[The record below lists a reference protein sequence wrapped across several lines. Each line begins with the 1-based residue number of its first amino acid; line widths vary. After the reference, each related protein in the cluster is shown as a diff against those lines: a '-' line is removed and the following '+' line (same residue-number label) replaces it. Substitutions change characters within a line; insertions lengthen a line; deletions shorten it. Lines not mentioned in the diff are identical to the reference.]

1 MVVSLGCSR
10 RCPDGLT
17 RDEAPLIL
25 DTLSAVPI
33 WAGSPLL
40 RPWHMRWRATDAE
53 VAAAMRG
60 DDVVARAQFNATRA
74 ITIDAPP
81 GTVWPWIAQL
91 GYRRGGFYT
100 YDLVDN
106 AGEPSADRVMEE
118 YQHIGVG
125 DLIPMFHE
133 SHGLAVGDVQP
144 HPDGVRRLRD
154 GTSGAQGHQ
163 GKGRARQEG
172 QSFAKAAAL

>member
-1 MVVSLGCSR
+1 M
-10 RCPDGLT
+10 
-17 RDEAPLIL
+17 IL

-60 DDVVARAQFNATRA
+60 DDVVARAQFNASLA

-91 GYRRGGFYT
+91 GYRRGGFCKYA
-100 YDLVDN
+100 LVDN
-106 AGEPSADRVMEE
+106 AGEPSADRVMESTNTSE
-118 YQHIGVG
+118 
-125 DLIPMFHE
+125 L
-133 SHGLAVGDVQP
+133 
-144 HPDGVRRLRD
+144 
-154 GTSGAQGHQ
+154 GT
-163 GKGRARQEG
+163 
-172 QSFAKAAAL
+172 